1 MIDFSGE
8 FGERAYKR
16 LKDEEV
22 LWLTTTDSQGVPQ
35 PRPVWFLWDGES
47 ILVFSQPQGH
57 KVAHIQQNPGVALN
71 LNCTFTGGD
80 VVVLLGEAEV
90 LAGEVPANQV
100 QAYLEKYAR
109 GLKDINMSAEEFEE
123 SYKTAIR
130 IKVTR
135 LRGH

>member
-8 FGERAYKR
+8 FGQRAYKR
-16 LKDEEV
+16 LQDEEV
-22 LWLTTTDSQGVPQ
+22 LWLTTTDSQSVPQ
-35 PRPVWFLWDGES
+35 PRPVWFLWDGET
-47 ILVFSQPQGH
+47 ILVFSQPQGF
-57 KVAHIQQNPGVALN
+57 KVAHIQQNSKVALH

-90 LAGEVPANQV
+90 MEEPAAEDQM

-109 GLKDINMSAEEFEE
+109 GLQDINMTAQEFEE

-130 IKVTR
+130 IKPTH